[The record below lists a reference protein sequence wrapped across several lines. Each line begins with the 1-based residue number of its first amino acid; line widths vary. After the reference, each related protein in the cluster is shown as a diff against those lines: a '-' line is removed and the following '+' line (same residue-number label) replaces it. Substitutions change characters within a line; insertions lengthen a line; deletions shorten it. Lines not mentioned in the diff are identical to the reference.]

1 MDENQY
7 NSLID
12 KVATIMENDDVSI
25 DEQDVQKLQKY
36 KNHVKSN
43 SHLNDED
50 SLKLVYES
58 LLYLKL
64 KNSDSGDP
72 LQKGDEFG
80 AGFSWTYPSETVS
93 ISFLDTPF
101 QSPIIPSGFTSS
113 TLVMCW
119 IFMWSGVGGIQSIAM

>member
-7 NSLID
+7 NSLIE
-12 KVATIMENDDVSI
+12 KVATIMENDDISI
-25 DEQDVQKLQKY
+25 DEQNIQKLQKY
-36 KNHVKSN
+36 KDHIKSN
-43 SHLNDED
+43 SNLNDDD

-80 AGFSWTYPSETVS
+80 AGFS
-93 ISFLDTPF
+93 
-101 QSPIIPSGFTSS
+101 
-113 TLVMCW
+113 
-119 IFMWSGVGGIQSIAM
+119 

>member
-7 NSLID
+7 NSLIE

-25 DEQDVQKLQKY
+25 DEQNVQKLQKY
-36 KNHVKSN
+36 KDHIKSN
-43 SHLNDED
+43 SNLNDDD

-80 AGFSWTYPSETVS
+80 AGFS
-93 ISFLDTPF
+93 
-101 QSPIIPSGFTSS
+101 
-113 TLVMCW
+113 
-119 IFMWSGVGGIQSIAM
+119 

>member
-7 NSLID
+7 NLLIE

-25 DEQDVQKLQKY
+25 DEQNVQKLQKY
-36 KNHVKSN
+36 KDHIKSN
-43 SHLNDED
+43 SNLNDDD

-80 AGFSWTYPSETVS
+80 AGFS
-93 ISFLDTPF
+93 
-101 QSPIIPSGFTSS
+101 
-113 TLVMCW
+113 
-119 IFMWSGVGGIQSIAM
+119 